1 MAILFFEEDIEF
13 SLKEKNKTKKWLK
26 EIANLEG
33 QKVGELNYIFC
44 SDEYLYE
51 INVEYLDHKTYTD
64 IITFDNS
71 EKEKIIEGD
80 IFVSIERIRD
90 NALKENVTFEKELKR
105 VMSHG
110 ILHLMGYKDKKK
122 EDIKKIREMENKA
135 IALFDKLNVSRET
148 NNQIKI

>member
-90 NALKENVTFEKELKR
+90 NALKENVTFEKELTR

-135 IALFDKLNVSRET
+135 IALYDKLNVSRET

>member
-90 NALKENVTFEKELKR
+90 NALKENVTFEKELTR

-135 IALFDKLNVSRET
+135 IALYDKLNVSRET
-148 NNQIKI
+148 NNQTKI

>member
-135 IALFDKLNVSRET
+135 IALYDKLNVSRET
-148 NNQIKI
+148 NNQTKI

>member
-135 IALFDKLNVSRET
+135 IALYDKLNVSRET

>member
-90 NALKENVTFEKELKR
+90 NALKENVTFEKELTR

-122 EDIKKIREMENKA
+122 EDIKKIREMENQA
-135 IALFDKLNVSRET
+135 IALYDKLNVSRET
-148 NNQIKI
+148 NNQTKI